1 MNSRGRLMVEAS
13 RLQQAKLTEDKTN
26 KGQEQEACM
35 QPKLINPV
43 KKRRKNE
50 PRKKYSSF
58 DQFPFEFS
66 SNHSDYSKGFFY
78 CSNYFWFYYFFFFIE
93 ILLQIAR
100 SHEGGSTPGADPNKP
115 NR

>member
-66 SNHSDYSKGFFY
+66 SNHSDYSKGFF
-78 CSNYFWFYYFFFFIE
+78 FIAVIIFGFITFFF
-93 ILLQIAR
+93 L
-100 SHEGGSTPGADPNKP
+100 
-115 NR
+115 